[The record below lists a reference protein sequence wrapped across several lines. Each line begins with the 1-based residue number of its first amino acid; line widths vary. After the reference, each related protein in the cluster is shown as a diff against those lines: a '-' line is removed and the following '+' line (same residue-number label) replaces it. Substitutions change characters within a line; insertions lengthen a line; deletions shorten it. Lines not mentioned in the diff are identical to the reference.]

1 MTAVRVISLAAACL
15 AAAPVSA
22 LEQGEYRFNG
32 FGTVGFTHLGGA
44 NDAKSFGVQGQTTD
58 SWRGDQLS
66 KLAGQFQYG
75 LTDKLSATAQL
86 IAKAE
91 QDDWRLNLEWLYLAY
106 AVNEQFTVRGGRLR
120 PAMFLFSDTL
130 DVGYSYP
137 WLRLPDEAYGLVQLP
152 NYEGVEALYELP
164 TNVGTLSLQ
173 GSYGQAV
180 NRNMF
185 IGPLDQRLDA
195 DFKSMVVASVAL
207 TTDSFGTLRYSYSET
222 DLSLGGDPQSK
233 GKFVSLGHRYDNGTW
248 VTNAEAVQR
257 RVEGVTTN
265 DAFYVMGGRRFGD
278 FLPHLT
284 YAQLDESDA
293 GRQTS
298 WTYGLNYSLNANVT
312 LKGEYKRVDISNP
325 GYGAPAG
332 TPGLFAA
339 NYSTFS
345 PTFDG
350 DIISVGIDFVF

>member
-1 MTAVRVISLAAACL
+1 MNKLNILGVAICVASMPALAI
-15 AAAPVSA
+15 
-22 LEQGEYRFNG
+22 EQGDFRFNG
-32 FGTVGFTHLGGA
+32 FGTAGLTYLGGA
-44 NDAKSFGVQGQTTD
+44 DDAKGFGVQGQTTD

-75 LTDKLSATAQL
+75 LTDSLSVTAQL
-86 IAKAE
+86 MAKAE
-91 QDDWRLNLEWLYLAY
+91 QDDWKLNLEWLYLSY
-106 AVNEQFTVRGGRLR
+106 AVNEQFTVRAGRLR
-120 PAMFLFSDTL
+120 PAMFLYSDTL

-137 WLRLPDEAYGLVQLP
+137 WLRLPDEAYGLIQLP
-152 NYEGVEALYELP
+152 NYEGVEALYDLP
-164 TNVGTLSLQ
+164 TSLGTLSLQ

-180 NRNMF
+180 NRNVF
-185 IGPLDQRLDA
+185 IPAIDQRLDA
-195 DFKSMVVASVAL
+195 DYKKLAVASVTFA
-207 TTDSFGTLRYSYSET
+207 TDSFGSLRYSYTET
-222 DLSLGGDPQSK
+222 DLSFSGAPKTK

-257 RVEGVTTN
+257 RVVSGTH
-265 DAFYVMGGRRFGD
+265 DAFYLMGGRRFGD

-284 YAQLDESDA
+284 YAQLDENDA
-293 GRQTS
+293 GRQMS

-312 LKGEYKRVDISNP
+312 LKGEYKRVDVSSP

-332 TPGLFAA
+332 SLGMFTP

-350 DIISVGIDFVF
+350 DIVSVGVDFVF

>member
-1 MTAVRVISLAAACL
+1 MNKFNIFGVAICVASMPALAI
-15 AAAPVSA
+15 
-22 LEQGEYRFNG
+22 EQGDFRFNG
-32 FGTVGFTHLGGA
+32 FGTAGVTYLGGA
-44 NDAKSFGVQGQTTD
+44 DDAKGYGVQGQTTD

-75 LTDKLSATAQL
+75 LTDSLSVTAQL
-86 IAKAE
+86 MAKAE
-91 QDDWRLNLEWLYLAY
+91 QDNWRLGLEWLYLAY
-106 AVNEQFTVRGGRLR
+106 AVNDQFTVRAGRLR
-120 PAMFLFSDTL
+120 PAMFLYSDTL

-152 NYEGVEALYELP
+152 NYEGVEALYNLP
-164 TNVGTLSLQ
+164 TSLGTLSLQ

-180 NRNMF
+180 NRNVVLT
-185 IGPLDQRLDA
+185 PLDRRVDA
-195 DFKSMVVASVAL
+195 DSKDLAVASVTLA
-207 TTDSFGTLRYSYSET
+207 TDNFGSLRYSYTET
-222 DLSLGGDPQSK
+222 NVSFDRAPQSK

-257 RVEGVTTN
+257 RIEGFTTN

-284 YAQLDESDA
+284 YAQLDENDA

-312 LKGEYKRVDISNP
+312 LKGEYKRVDVSSP
-325 GYGAPAG
+325 GYGAPVG
-332 TPGLFAA
+332 TTGMFTP
-339 NYSTFS
+339 NYSTLS

-350 DIISVGIDFVF
+350 DIVSVGVDFVF